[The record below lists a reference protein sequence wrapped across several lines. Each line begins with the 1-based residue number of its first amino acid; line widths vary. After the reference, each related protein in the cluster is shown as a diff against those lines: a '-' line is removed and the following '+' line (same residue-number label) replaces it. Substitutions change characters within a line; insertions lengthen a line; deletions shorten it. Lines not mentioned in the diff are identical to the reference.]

1 MKTLFCPWAGSN
13 WPMNRSHG
21 KPSHAP
27 QCSTRPFAQ
36 AYSLHLPQ
44 KGCPFWLPHP
54 EQFGFSFR
62 FRKLHVPQYVPHG
75 ATRFLS
81 IDLPQAS
88 SIGAIIISL
97 GSGWD
102 FVSVCLTELRMSRND
117 RYEHSYLGQPRK
129 VVGQR
134 RSLLRKSL
142 RAYRK
147 HI

>member
-1 MKTLFCPWAGSN
+1 
-13 WPMNRSHG
+13 
-21 KPSHAP
+21 
-27 QCSTRPFAQ
+27 
-36 AYSLHLPQ
+36 
-44 KGCPFWLPHP
+44 
-54 EQFGFSFR
+54 
-62 FRKLHVPQYVPHG
+62 
-75 ATRFLS
+75 LS